1 MCSDLI
7 LGPAPDA
14 AQRRF
19 PKGGREQML
28 RYALALGL
36 ASTTLTAMPALAVT
50 KQQKLETCTFG
61 ADNQKLTGQQRKS
74 FMARCMADDNKTPAA
89 TNSDQRK

>member
-1 MCSDLI
+1 
-7 LGPAPDA
+7 
-14 AQRRF
+14 
-19 PKGGREQML
+19 ML

-36 ASTTLTAMPALAVT
+36 ASMMLTVPAVAAT

-61 ADNQKLTGQQRKS
+61 ADNQKLAGQERKS